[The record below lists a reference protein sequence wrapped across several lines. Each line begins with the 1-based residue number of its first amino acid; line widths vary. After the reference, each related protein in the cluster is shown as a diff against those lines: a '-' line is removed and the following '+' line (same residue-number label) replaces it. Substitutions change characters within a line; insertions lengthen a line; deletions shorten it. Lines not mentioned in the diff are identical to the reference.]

1 MTPASSPAK
10 AAPGLFLQE
19 WAFGILLVYL
29 ALRGWVQLGPTDP
42 AAWIPATLLAVDA
55 ALIRWDFRQNSVVS
69 GRCRLLFHA
78 IAMNIVYWRLGQ
90 DVPRFHDA
98 TADSWLLRID
108 RRWLGETPAL
118 GLAPIVHPAL
128 TEILSGCYLLFYPA
142 MVGYQGVWIF
152 ATPSLARRFFAGLY
166 LVYAVGFVCY
176 TLAPAKGPWI
186 HLASSFEPLKGG
198 PLTALTD
205 LVVRNGCNGVDVFP
219 SLHTGNFVIILNQ
232 QKTKARL
239 AKFLLTACLTINMS
253 SVSVLRV
260 PPTWFCYFLTRFLKH
275 ALFLMVSSVSEWW
288 VRFSLQSLKSS
299 QVG

>member
-29 ALRGWVQLGPTDP
+29 ALRGWVQLGTTDP
-42 AAWIPATLLAVDA
+42 AAWIPATLLAIDA
-55 ALIRWDFRQNSVVS
+55 ALIRWDFQQNSVVS
-69 GRCRLLFHA
+69 DRCRLLFHA

-98 TADSWLLRID
+98 TADSWLLGID

-166 LVYAVGFVCY
+166 LVYAVGFVGY

-186 HLASSFEPLKGG
+186 HLASSFEPLVGG

-219 SLHTGNFVIILNQ
+219 SLHTAVMAYFVGFDFLNGHRRR
-232 QKTKARL
+232 AAAMLLPAIGLCL
-239 AKFLLTACLTINMS
+239 ATVYLRYHYAVDALVGLVLAAIGLRITR
-253 SVSVLRV
+253 SVR
-260 PPTWFCYFLTRFLKH
+260 
-275 ALFLMVSSVSEWW
+275 
-288 VRFSLQSLKSS
+288 
-299 QVG
+299 